1 MKGAAQIFFW
11 GWNADYPD
19 AENFLFLFYG
29 PNGKVKNEGENAAN
43 YESEAFDAAFREMR
57 FLEDGPRRAEL
68 IDRMIRILQKDAP
81 ILFGYFPPGAAAYHA
96 WVGNAKP
103 SGMVQN
109 SLQYLKV
116 DEKTRVERLIEW
128 NKPVL
133 WPFGLLVFSLL
144 MLLRGAAGL
153 IVRRESLRMRPLER
167 K

>member
-96 WVGNAKP
+96 WW
-103 SGMVQN
+103 GML
-109 SLQYLKV
+109 SLPAWCR
-116 DEKTRVERLIEW
+116 TA
-128 NKPVL
+128 
-133 WPFGLLVFSLL
+133 FSISRS
-144 MLLRGAAGL
+144 MK
-153 IVRRESLRMRPLER
+153 RPGSSA
-167 K
+167 